1 MDISS
6 SPLKRHSAAI
16 FTACPVGFKEIE
28 SESPIQMCVGGT
40 SDYPIS
46 VGSTIDWVIGPG
58 LLFLLLVFFLYCCKA
73 KSKAKSKAVTH
84 LLKIHNQ
91 GQNDL
96 DLFSKQWKQQTET
109 TPLIDLS
116 TNNQVQN
123 DLDLFS
129 KHWQQQTDMVDSGK
143 YLTTT
148 KQSSRG
154 PGFWPN

>member
-1 MDISS
+1 MYVFIS
-6 SPLKRHSAAI
+6 LFIAVAAHPNLRQLTHEFRASI
-16 FTACPVGFKEIE
+16 DSIDKTDDLDAWVNEANRYVTE
-28 SESPIQMCVGGT
+28 SL
-40 SDYPIS
+40 SDL
-46 VGSTIDWVIGPG
+46 STNNQGQHD
-58 LLFLLLVFFLYCCKA
+58 L
-73 KSKAKSKAVTH
+73 STN
-84 LLKIHNQ
+84 NQ

-96 DLFSKQWKQQTET
+96 STNNQGQNDL
-109 TPLIDLS
+109 DLS

-143 YLTTT
+143 YLITTTT